1 MFYVAIFG
9 FALFIDVLEI
19 IEPEE
24 NDDDEVSTPCENSV
38 QYTAPPSTGSPYLAV
53 CKKVGFSK
61 FKHLR
66 LLTVVTGHSMIT
78 NTYYKLMYN
87 KIIYMHL

>member
-24 NDDDEVSTPCENSV
+24 NDNDEVSTPSENSV

-53 CKKVGFSK
+53 CKKV
-61 FKHLR
+61 KHLR